1 MVDKPHFSPALT
13 RLNGAHKPGCARAD
27 NDDIALFHMRLIAEA
42 ARASISPFITPLIR
56 GPVFIW
62 VALIWQSDKDWRRNY
77 FARKPPRYV

>member
-1 MVDKPHFSPALT
+1 
-13 RLNGAHKPGCARAD
+13 
-27 NDDIALFHMRLIAEA
+27 MRLIAEA